1 MMRGFAGSFRR
12 RLGRWVARGVLA
24 AQLLSL
30 APPSLLAA
38 SEYPTGDS
46 RNEYLSDVQER
57 VSLRKD
63 LEDRWRQARYRRR
76 QIETAIDQIRSEEAP
91 SGADMTEWYRE
102 RSARIRWLDDYL
114 RRNEDNLIR
123 YQANLGDVYDRLDGD
138 RRFLQTTEDQQLKQ
152 ALGSLVGI
160 AGVAGI
166 PIAARPMLVGGAVRA
181 TPGQPPP
188 AARASVTAKG
198 SIKGGGRIDTRVAS
212 SPFAPPKRGLLSRIR
227 GGSTP
232 KAPTNPKA
240 PTSTTPA
247 TQGQARASATGTQAT
262 GSQTAGAKPAGTQAA
277 GTKPAGTAGARPGA
291 APTGQ
296 GANAAN
302 MQGSPRA
309 ATSAADSGWRTDI
322 NKKGNVVLRR
332 GDRVID
338 TGDKATVKDGKGRK
352 APEVRNEAAWNRAE
366 GLRQMY
372 TTRDQAATAIR
383 DLKAQAKSAPKDA
396 RKSINQEIKRLQ
408 GEQKQLNKDIK
419 TAEKGERS
427 PSAAK
432 NMVKSAAKWALFST
446 ALTVSMRA
454 IDQLRENDWDVSS
467 IDWSDAVAPLKTP
480 EFWGGTAGS
489 FGLSML
495 ASAVIPGG
503 TWLKTLGA
511 IGGAAVGWQIG
522 SGNLR
527 HTDWGELG
535 ASTLG
540 STIGTI
546 LGSALGPVGAFL
558 GGLAGHFLATW
569 ALGKIRDWLEEG
581 STAYSSDD
589 RQVVDLDGDVTPYA
603 GGGRSRDGPSA
614 PTGDAATIKLRMDQI
629 YRQIEALMRD
639 PNAGPAQRAQ
649 MAVLHQ
655 EYDGLFQQL
664 ENMRASADGLQG
676 VGSWN
681 E

>member
-1 MMRGFAGSFRR
+1 MRGFAGLMRR

-30 APPSLLAA
+30 APPTLLAA
-38 SEYPTGDS
+38 SDYPTGGT
-46 RNEYLSDVQER
+46 RGEYLSDVQER
-57 VSLRKD
+57 VSLRQD
-63 LEDRWRQARYRRR
+63 LEGRWRQARYRRR

-91 SGADMTEWYRE
+91 ASADMTEWYRE

-166 PIAARPMLVGGAVRA
+166 PIAARPALGGAVRA
-181 TPGQPPP
+181 TPGQPAPP
-188 AARASVTAKG
+188 ARASVSSRG
-198 SIKGGGRIDTRVAS
+198 SIKGGGRIDTRVSAS
-212 SPFAPPKRGLLSRIR
+212 PLAPPKRGLLSRIR
-227 GGSTP
+227 GRGAAT
-232 KAPTNPKA
+232 APTNAPK
-240 PTSTTPA
+240 TP
-247 TQGQARASATGTQAT
+247 QGQATTQTGGQAGARASGNAGAS
-262 GSQTAGAKPAGTQAA
+262 GSQTAGT
-277 GTKPAGTAGARPGA
+277 RPG
-291 APTGQ
+291 TT
-296 GANAAN
+296 GANAQAN
-302 MQGSPRA
+302 AGGNAANGRGAPRA
-309 ATSAADSGWRTDI
+309 STAASDGWRTDI

-338 TGDKATVKDGKGRK
+338 TGDKATFKEGKGRK

-372 TTRDQAATAIR
+372 TSRDQASTAIR
-383 DLKAQAKSAPKDA
+383 DLKAQAKSAPKEA

-419 TAEKGERS
+419 AAEKGERG

-454 IDQLRENDWDVSS
+454 FDQLRENDWDISS
-467 IDWSDAVAPLKTP
+467 IDWSDATAPLKTP

-503 TWLKTLGA
+503 TWMKTLGA

-527 HTDWGELG
+527 HTDWAELG

-569 ALGKIRDWLEEG
+569 ALGKVRDWLEEG
-581 STAYSSDD
+581 STSYSSDD

-603 GGGRSRDGPSA
+603 GGGRSRDGPAA
-614 PTGDAATIKLRMDQI
+614 PTSDAATIKLRMDQI

-639 PNAGPAQRAQ
+639 PNAGPQERAEVAQ
-649 MAVLHQ
+649 LHE

-664 ENMRASADGLQG
+664 ESMRASADGIQG